1 MAEVPADPLRIIERF
16 GPHLSAM
23 TGRAAVD
30 ERRARSAGEDA
41 LLLLRAAVRHPAQG
55 ARQRGDR
62 LRAVGGLPVQSRHA
76 VSEGRE
82 ALPAG
87 LASRSADD
95 GAAARH
101 VIGVGIQSDAV
112 RRGHRARRRRDRPHP
127 AGARRRRHR
136 RARRRQPDDRE
147 DLSARQVRARVPEDA
162 VHRLQRPAV
171 HGQRRRREQ
180 EGVRHR
186 PHDEPVVRHG
196 RHRRDLGRRIERRR
210 VFADHDELHL
220 AGARAGREDH
230 RPGSAHHAGG
240 AHLRSVPAGQARTR
254 RGAVRRRAADHDRAR
269 LARSRVHR
277 RAHRRLRAGRRVLP
291 RVDAAADRGG
301 DRRAR
306 SGR

>member
-1 MAEVPADPLRIIERF
+1 MADDSRR
-16 GPHLSAM
+16 SASHHRAVRAAPVRDD
-23 TGRAAVD
+23 GRAAVD
-30 ERRARSAGEDA
+30 QRRARSAREDA
-41 LLLLRAAVRHPAQG
+41 LLLLRAAVRHSAQG
-55 ARQRGDR
+55 PRQRGDR

-101 VIGVGIQSDAV
+101 VVAVRLQPAAV
-112 RRGHRARRRRDRPHP
+112 RRGHQPRRRRDRPHSADP
-127 AGARRRRHR
+127 RRRRHR
-136 RARRRQPDDRE
+136 RPRRRQPHDRE
-147 DLSARQVRARVPEDA
+147 DLSARQVRARLPEDA

-186 PHDEPVVRHG
+186 PHDESVVRHG
-196 RHRRDLGRRIERRR
+196 RHRRDLGRRLERRR
-210 VFADHDELHL
+210 VLADHDELHL

-230 RPGSAHHAGG
+230 RPGSAHHAGRP
-240 AHLRSVPAGQARTR
+240 HLRPVSAGEAGAR

-277 RAHRRLRAGRRVLP
+277 RAHGRLRAGRRVLP
-291 RVDAAADRGG
+291 A
-301 DRRAR
+301 
-306 SGR
+306 SGRCRGPRR